1 LKIANNKPTSNNTN
15 KTLNKREKEMKQHF
29 HILHSIG
36 AKVYTTVK
44 ILH

>member
-1 LKIANNKPTSNNTN
+1 
-15 KTLNKREKEMKQHF
+15 MKQHF

>member
-1 LKIANNKPTSNNTN
+1 
-15 KTLNKREKEMKQHF
+15 MKQRF

-44 ILH
+44 ILHWAIIIVLRG

>member
-1 LKIANNKPTSNNTN
+1 
-15 KTLNKREKEMKQHF
+15 MKQRF

-44 ILH
+44 FLH